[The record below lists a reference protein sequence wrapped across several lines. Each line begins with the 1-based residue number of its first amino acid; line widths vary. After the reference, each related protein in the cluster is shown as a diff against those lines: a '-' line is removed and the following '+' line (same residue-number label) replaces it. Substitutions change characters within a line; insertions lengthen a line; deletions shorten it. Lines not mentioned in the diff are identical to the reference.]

1 MLRAIPD
8 KIGGVMVMGGANIIL
23 FFLPWLDRSPVKSI
37 RYRPFLHKVMIGLF
51 AISFVILAYLGMQP
65 GSTTQTLVARI
76 LTFFY
81 FSFFITMPI
90 WSRLGTFK
98 PVPERVTMHD

>member
-1 MLRAIPD
+1 
-8 KIGGVMVMGGANIIL
+8 
-23 FFLPWLDRSPVKSI
+23 VKSI

-51 AISFVILAYLGMQP
+51 ALAFVILAYLGMQP
-65 GSTTQTLVARI
+65 GSTVQTWIARG
-76 LTFFY
+76 LTLFY
-81 FSFFITMPI
+81 FGFFISMPI